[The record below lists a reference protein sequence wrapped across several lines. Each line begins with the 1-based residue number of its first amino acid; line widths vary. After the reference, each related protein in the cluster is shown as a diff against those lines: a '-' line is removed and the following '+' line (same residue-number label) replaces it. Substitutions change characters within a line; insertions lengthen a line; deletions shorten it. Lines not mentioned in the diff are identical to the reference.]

1 LVLIDHIGVRVGDI
15 GAASRFYDAVFKAL
29 GHSRCYAAPDLIG
42 YGSDGQAFFWLHRS
56 EAGMSGVHIAF
67 AASDLQSVEAF
78 HAAGLAARGSD
89 NGAPGPR
96 PDYGTSYFAAVL
108 LDPAGNNVEAICN
121 KEGA

>member
-78 HAAGLAARGSD
+78 HAAGLAARGS
-89 NGAPGPR
+89 
-96 PDYGTSYFAAVL
+96 YFAALL